1 MRSWGHPVAAT
12 RHPHVA
18 DLWHVQRHVSCNHN
32 FRPPLCALF
41 PVFQVETF
49 AAYSIL
55 LPCIPNHFRTPHLG
69 FSLRPYG
76 PLSPFHQTHNAP
88 PPPPRRH
95 PVGPSGGCPGVHPGR
110 PQPCC
115 PQGAPGGSSG
125 SSSGSRA
132 AGGSQ
137 QGWGGGGV
145 LGGQGIMSFAKGPAA
160 AGDRL
165 VVSPGK
171 MRPGMQPI
179 ASWSAQALMTSR
191 CTSGVPLAAHL
202 LLCVACA
209 VTL

>member
-88 PPPPRRH
+88 PPPPGAILWA
-95 PVGPSGGCPGVHPGR
+95 PVVAALGSILAAPSP
-110 PQPCC
+110 
-115 PQGAPGGSSG
+115 
-125 SSSGSRA
+125 A
-132 AGGSQ
+132 ALKARQ
-137 QGWGGGGV
+137 EAAVAAAVAAAQREAANKVGGGGGCW
-145 LGGQGIMSFAKGPAA
+145 GGK
-160 AGDRL
+160 
-165 VVSPGK
+165 
-171 MRPGMQPI
+171 
-179 ASWSAQALMTSR
+179 AL
-191 CTSGVPLAAHL
+191 
-202 LLCVACA
+202 
-209 VTL
+209 

>member
-88 PPPPRRH
+88 PPPQAPSCG
-95 PVGPSGGCPGVHPGR
+95 PQWWLPWGPSWPPPALLPSRRARRQQWQQQWQPRSGR
-110 PQPCC
+110 QPT
-115 PQGAPGGSSG
+115 
-125 SSSGSRA
+125 RL
-132 AGGSQ
+132 
-137 QGWGGGGV
+137 GGGV

-165 VVSPGK
+165 VVRPGK